1 MPGDGTGTGQVCG
14 METEHSTCGGSE
26 SNQKSGESVSSSAPK
41 QENVKKSSAAKKVAE
56 IESTKE
62 EASPKLP
69 ASQPAVEADAQATV
83 DAQERSLS
91 KKHKAS
97 PQPSDSGLD
106 KEASGKHM

>member
-26 SNQKSGESVSSSAPK
+26 SNQKSGE
-41 QENVKKSSAAKKVAE
+41 
-56 IESTKE
+56 

-69 ASQPAVEADAQATV
+69 ASQPAVEVDAQATV

-91 KKHKAS
+91 KKRKAS
-97 PQPSDSGLD
+97 PQLSDSGLD
-106 KEASGKHM
+106 KKASGKHM